1 VDGRDEVSMT
11 ENLDTTRYFDGE
23 TFTVGIVFPMSGP
36 FGLIG
41 PSSELSAQLAQEELN
56 ASAGVLGRH
65 VELLPIDGGRAPAAV
80 AADVRA
86 LLDIGAVDA
95 VAGMHTSAVRRALI
109 PITSG
114 RIPYVYTSLYE
125 GGDRYPGLFVT
136 GETPSGQL
144 IPALEFM
151 VHELGRTK
159 WAVVGNDYVW
169 PRKSAAIVTRYLGSI
184 GASVAFAAFSPIG
197 TSDYSGAVS
206 ALEKSE
212 CDAVVVLLLGDDA
225 AAFHQHF
232 AAVGLDQRCARLSPL
247 MDENMLLATGSENTR
262 DLYVS
267 SGYFETLATKES
279 LDFSGRFSARFGP
292 DAPIVGS
299 LGQSCYEGV
308 TFLGNL
314 VNRAG
319 TAEVAV
325 LDSVS
330 QNFSYD
336 GARGHLTMVG
346 GHIVQPIYLARAGAY
361 DFDVLGE
368 ITPHRRV

>member
-1 VDGRDEVSMT
+1 MT
-11 ENLDTTRYFDGE
+11 IGMDTTPYCGDD

-36 FGLIG
+36 FGLVG

-56 ASAGVLGRH
+56 SRDGVLGRR
-65 VELLPIDGGRAPAAV
+65 VELLPIDGGRPPDVV
-80 AADVRA
+80 ATEVEELLEVGA
-86 LLDIGAVDA
+86 LDA
-95 VAGMHTSAVRRALI
+95 IAGMHTSAVRRALI
-109 PITSG
+109 PITTG

-144 IPALEFM
+144 LPALEFL
-151 VHELGRTK
+151 VRELGRTK

-169 PRKSAAIVTRYLGSI
+169 PRKSASIVARHLGSI
-184 GASVAFAAFSPIG
+184 GASVVFAEFSPIG
-197 TSDYSGAVS
+197 TSDYSTAVTRI
-206 ALEKSE
+206 ERSE
-212 CDAVVVLLLGDDA
+212 CDAVVVLLLVDDA

-232 AAVGLDQRCARLSPL
+232 AAVGLDSRCARLSPL
-247 MDENMLLATGSENTR
+247 MDENMLLATGSANTR

-267 SGYFETLATKES
+267 SGYFETLATSES
-279 LDFSGRFSARFGP
+279 LDFSGRFSARFGTE
-292 DAPIVGS
+292 APIVGS
-299 LGQSCYEGV
+299 LGQSCYEGI

-319 TAEVAV
+319 TADVAV
-325 LDSVS
+325 LDAVS

-346 GHIVQPIYLARAGAY
+346 GHIVQPIYLARAGEF

-368 ITPHRRV
+368 ITPNRNI